1 MKGKGK
7 TNGWKVACLSILG
20 LGVIGGAIG
29 GGFAIA
35 DAVRDNQVQE
45 EDEVQTPE
53 TPTDE
58 EQGTE
63 NEGELE
69 VGGATITNYA
79 ELCEAYM

>member
-45 EDEVQTPE
+45 EDEVKTPE

-58 EQGTE
+58 VVD
-63 NEGELE
+63 NAVL
-69 VGGATITNYA
+69 TNFN
-79 ELCEAYM
+79 ELCEQYM

>member
-58 EQGTE
+58 ENNKETVVD
-63 NEGELE
+63 NAVL
-69 VGGATITNYA
+69 TNFN
-79 ELCEAYM
+79 ELCEQYM